1 MAAADLTASQLAAV
15 KASMTDPRW
24 ANAKIGPTKPN
35 NYYWVGQ
42 DGNVY
47 LQTPDGN
54 VTNYGKAISTSDY
67 GFDAANLSGQAIRI
81 DDPNAQAAN
90 VGSGSFTPMFR
101 LTDKINALNDLY
113 NLIYQDLSTM
123 TKEQRDLIEKG
134 YAQQGQTAQTQYE
147 TTARALPL
155 QYGAMGVGDSS
166 YYAKAAGSA
175 SDLYNQAIQD
185 IQTQKESKLGELG
198 RAYETQRAALQAG
211 QSQLGGLPQY
221 GTKADVTALE
231 SQLGSLAQQRAG
243 LGTQAGYRGA
253 LQNIAPAPT
262 STGAQLETKL
272 QELSSQSIPSFAKQ
286 TIGKGQIQQ
295 AGLSPE
301 QQTYYTDYFDKLLKQ
316 QQGGTPTV
324 SPGA

>member
-1 MAAADLTASQLAAV
+1 
-15 KASMTDPRW
+15 
-24 ANAKIGPTKPN
+24 
-35 NYYWVGQ
+35 
-42 DGNVY
+42 
-47 LQTPDGN
+47 
-54 VTNYGKAISTSDY
+54 
-67 GFDAANLSGQAIRI
+67 
-81 DDPNAQAAN
+81 
-90 VGSGSFTPMFR
+90 MFR
-101 LTDKINALNDLY
+101 LTDKINALNELY
-113 NLIYQDLSTM
+113 NLIYQDLGTM

-185 IQTQKESKLGELG
+185 IQTQKEAKLGELG

-221 GTKADVTALE
+221 GTQADVTALE

-286 TIGKGQIQQ
+286 TIAKGYISQSGQDQ
-295 AGLSPE
+295 G
-301 QQTYYTDYFDKLLKQ
+301 YYTDYFDKLLKQ